1 MKEPV
6 LTEQQKQRLEQRAND
21 LRAVM
26 ATAEGRRFVWDLLGE
41 CGTFQLGWSPSAE
54 IHLRAGMRSVGLSLL
69 ARVHVDCFNEYQ
81 AMEREARDAAEL
93 ERLKNLTNNE
103 QEES

>member
-1 MKEPV
+1 MKQPQ
-6 LTEQQKQRLEQRAND
+6 LTEKQKRRIEQQAND

-26 ATAEGRRFVWDLLGE
+26 STPEGRRFVWDLLGE

-54 IHLRAGMRSVGLSLL
+54 IHLRAGMRSVGLGLF
-69 ARVHVDCFNEYQ
+69 ARVHADCFNEYQ
-81 AMEREARDAAEL
+81 AMEREAREAAEL
-93 ERLKNLTNNE
+93 ERLNDLTNNE